1 MSILLTALA
10 VMIGLVIILTT
21 ILWIAHRILHV
32 DEDVRIDV
40 VEQALPNSN
49 CGACGFAG
57 CRQFAEAIL
66 SGGAQP
72 GQCTVST
79 EAQQLAI
86 ANFVGVELQAVE
98 KRVARVACGGGLNVA
113 RLQANYQGLKTCRA
127 AALAGGGGKACPWG
141 CLGYGDCADVC
152 EFDAIVM
159 DRYGIPQVLEAAC
172 TACGDCVDAC
182 PKDLISLHPQSKR
195 LWVRCS
201 NQEEGDS
208 VLDYCEVA
216 CNGCGRCVA
225 DAKPGH
231 IQLVHFLAQ
240 IDYLQADMEKTPMQ
254 RCPTGSIVWLNEDG
268 SVELGRASQEPL
280 RQSTIKALP
289 T

>member
-1 MSILLTALA
+1 MEILINALVA
-10 VMIGLVIILTT
+10 MTGLVVILTT
-21 ILWIAHRILHV
+21 VLWIAYRKLHV
-32 DEDVRIDV
+32 DEDQRIDA
-40 VEQALPNSN
+40 VEQALPNNN
-49 CGACGFAG
+49 CGACGYAG
-57 CRQFAEAIL
+57 CRLFAEAIIA
-66 SGGAQP
+66 GQAQP

-79 EAQQLAI
+79 PSQQQAI
-86 ANFVGVELQAVE
+86 ANFVGVALVTLE

-127 AALAGGGGKACPWG
+127 ATLAGGGGKACPWG
-141 CLGYGDCADVC
+141 CLGYGDCAEVC
-152 EFDAIVM
+152 DFDAIVM
-159 DRYGIPQVLEAAC
+159 DQFGIPQIVESAC

-182 PKDLISLHPQSKR
+182 PKNLISLHPQSHR

-231 IQLVHFLAQ
+231 IQLQHFLAR
-240 IDYLQADMEKTPMQ
+240 IDYGKADMDKLPIQ
-254 RCPTGSIVWLNEDG
+254 RCPTGSIVWLHENGEL
-268 SVELGRASQEPL
+268 ELGRASKVPI
-280 RQSTIKALP
+280 RQSRIKAMP
-289 T
+289 S